1 MLILE
6 KKVGKKLKEKEIEG
20 SIQENLEKMQ
30 DIVGGYIETI
40 TFPKEK
46 IVLVC
51 NEEGRLRN
59 LPVNF
64 FHTRIGHI
72 YGDIF
77 FVGMGEEDFVSL
89 TKEQIQNLR
98 NFFER

>member
-6 KKVGKKLKEKEIEG
+6 KKVGKKLKEKEIDG
-20 SIQENLEKMQ
+20 LIQETLREMQ
-30 DIVGGYIETI
+30 NIVGGYIETV

-64 FHTRIGHI
+64 FHSRLGFI
-72 YGDIF
+72 YGDVF

-89 TKEQIQNLR
+89 TKEQIEVIR

>member
-20 SIQENLEKMQ
+20 SIQETLEKMQ

-51 NEEGRLRN
+51 NEEGRLQN

-64 FHTRIGHI
+64 FHSGFGFI
-72 YGDIF
+72 YGNVF

-89 TKEQIQNLR
+89 TNEQIEIIR